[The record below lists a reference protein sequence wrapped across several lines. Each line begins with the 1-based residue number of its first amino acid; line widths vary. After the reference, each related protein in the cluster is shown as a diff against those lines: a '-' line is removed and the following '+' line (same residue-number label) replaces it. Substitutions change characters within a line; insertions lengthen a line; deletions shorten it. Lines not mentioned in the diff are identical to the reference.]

1 MNKIISLFLLS
12 LLILECTFS
21 ENTEAGNL
29 AKVFR
34 EMDRNGN
41 KKITFKEVSTYV

>member
-1 MNKIISLFLLS
+1 MSKIISLFLLS

-34 EMDRNGN
+34 EMDRNG
-41 KKITFKEVSTYV
+41 KYMFQAHLGWFS